1 MFTHCQDMKIVRRAG
16 AGEADGVANRLA
28 QGRGEGRGRR
38 RGRGGR
44 RKSPTREGAGLRGN
58 RILLGLIAEVEVF
71 EQIEELTVR
80 VYVVGVA
87 IGIRGWFIGGFRS
100 VGFGCGFGSVHT
112 GG

>member
-16 AGEADGVANRLA
+16 GGEADGVANRLA
-28 QGRGEGRGRR
+28 RGRGE
-38 RGRGGR
+38 R

>member
-1 MFTHCQDMKIVRRAG
+1 MKRHELSKVRRVG
-16 AGEADGVANRLA
+16 GESGRQLELPTDWPGGEA
-28 QGRGEGRGRR
+28 RGEGDG
-38 RGRGGR
+38 GGEGR